1 MRALCRNKSE
11 ACVVNERVRGYKYEL
26 QLNNKEKT
34 LLQQCAGLKRFTWNW
49 GLAQRLERYKTRQ
62 DKDRYTDA
70 VKQHREI
77 NQLKQNEF
85 AWMYNF
91 SKCIPQEALRDL
103 DTAYANFYREN
114 AKRREKKLN
123 GQYLGKRYFNFPKF
137 KKRNRSK
144 DSFRFTGSLRVF
156 SSLKQIQVPRLGR
169 LRVYER
175 PDIPSL
181 SPDHPSRKKKRELQE
196 KAKENKEDWTGKIL
210 SVTISREADHW
221 FISLQVQYWAPDP
234 LLNEEI
240 SIAGFDAGE
249 KDFGAYSDGAVE
261 FVHPNPR
268 WGKQAS
274 RKTRKLH
281 KAVSRKVKGSQNH
294 QKAIIQ
300 LRKHYYRVKNQ
311 RSDHHHKLSNYYA
324 KNHSVVVVE
333 SLTLVYF
340 LKNKRQ
346 ARSWSDLGHGEF
358 KRLLEYKCQW
368 AGTEF
373 VAVPK
378 FFPSSK
384 LCSNCHG
391 YKADLTLKDRIYICD
406 FCGLELDRDINAARN
421 LRWYYLVLYQ
431 FYSKENLNYDIKIV
445 AESLPETLNAC
456 GESIRPVPVTGDRH
470 GSAKQERNTKVC
482 NIGLSN
488 RFEKSGQSWTV
499 DF

>member
-1 MRALCRNKSE
+1 MRALYQSITE
-11 ACVVNERVRGYKYEL
+11 ACVVIERVRGYKYEL

-49 GLAQRLERYKTRQ
+49 GLAQRLERFKTRK

-70 VKQHREI
+70 VKQHRQI
-77 NQLKQNEF
+77 NQLKQNKF
-85 AWMYNF
+85 AWMYKY

-114 AKRREKKLN
+114 AKQREKKLN
-123 GQYLGKRYFNFPKF
+123 GQYLGKWHFNFPKF

-144 DSFRFTGSLRVF
+144 DSFRFTGSIRLF
-156 SSLKQIQVPRLGR
+156 SSLKQVQVPRLGR
-169 LRVYER
+169 LRIYEC
-175 PDIPSL
+175 PDILSL
-181 SPDHPSRKKKRELQE
+181 SPDHPSRKKRREMRE
-196 KAKENKEDWTGKIL
+196 KANDDKMDWIGKIL
-210 SVTISREADHW
+210 SVTISREAAHW
-221 FISLQVQYWAPDP
+221 FISLQVQYLVPEPELHAE
-234 LLNEEI
+234 NI
-240 SIAGFDAGE
+240 IAGFDAGE
-249 KDFGAYSDGAVE
+249 KNFGAHSDGVVE

-281 KAVSRKVKGSQNH
+281 KALSRKVKGSKNR
-294 QKAIIQ
+294 QKAIIE

-333 SLTLVYF
+333 SLTLAYF

-373 VAVPK
+373 VAAPK

-391 YKADLTLKDRIYICD
+391 YKADLTLQDRIYNCA
-406 FCGLELDRDINAARN
+406 FCGLKLDRDINAARN
-421 LRWYYLVLYQ
+421 LRWYYLVLHQ
-431 FYSKENLNYDIKIV
+431 FYSKENLIYEIKIV

-470 GSAKQERNTKVC
+470 GSAKQERNTKVFT
-482 NIGLSN
+482 IGLSN
-488 RFEKSGQSWTV
+488 FG
-499 DF
+499 